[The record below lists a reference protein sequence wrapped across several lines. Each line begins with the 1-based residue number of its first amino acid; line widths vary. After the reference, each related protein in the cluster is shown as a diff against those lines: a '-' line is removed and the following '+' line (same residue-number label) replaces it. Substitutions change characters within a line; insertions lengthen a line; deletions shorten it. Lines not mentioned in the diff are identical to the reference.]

1 MGIRS
6 FGKRLTADNLAIDAE
21 RLCERF
27 KDYDFVNIADSQIRT
42 RTKIAGEIKR
52 MRIKPRS
59 GVPAVEIVI
68 NDGTGEATVIFSGRR
83 NIPGVDH
90 GKCIMVDGVLH
101 RDGGR
106 TVILNPA
113 LHPSRV
119 ISSRSIF
126 FESLLQ
132 RLR

>member
-6 FGKRLTADNLAIDAE
+6 FGKRLTADTLEIDSE

-27 KDYDFVNIADSQIRT
+27 KEYDFINIADSQSRT
-42 RTKIAGEIKR
+42 RTKLAGEIKR

-59 GVPAVEIVI
+59 GVPAVELVI

-90 GKCIMVDGVLH
+90 GKCIMVDGVPH

-113 LHPSRV
+113 YT
-119 ISSRSIF
+119 
-126 FESLLQ
+126 LLG
-132 RLR
+132 

>member
-6 FGKRLTADNLAIDAE
+6 FGKRLTADNLEIDSE

-27 KDYDFVNIADSQIRT
+27 KEYDFVNIADSQSRT
-42 RTKIAGEIKR
+42 RTKLAGEIKR

-59 GVPAVEIVI
+59 GVPAVELVI

-83 NIPGVDH
+83 SIPGIDH
-90 GKCIMVDGVLH
+90 GKCIMVDGVPHL
-101 RDGGR
+101 DGGR

-113 LHPSRV
+113 YT
-119 ISSRSIF
+119 
-126 FESLLQ
+126 LLG
-132 RLR
+132 

>member
-6 FGKRLTADNLAIDAE
+6 FGKRLTADNLEIDSE

-27 KDYDFVNIADSQIRT
+27 KEYDFVKIADSKVRT
-42 RTKIAGEIKR
+42 RTKLAGEIKR

-59 GVPAVEIVI
+59 GVPAVELVI
-68 NDGTGEATVIFSGRR
+68 SDGTGEVTVIFSGRR

-90 GKCIMVDGVLH
+90 GKCIMVDGVPH

-113 LHPSRV
+113 YT
-119 ISSRSIF
+119 
-126 FESLLQ
+126 LLG
-132 RLR
+132 

>member
-6 FGKRLTADNLAIDAE
+6 FGKRLTADNLEIDSE

-27 KDYDFVNIADSQIRT
+27 KDYDFVNIADSQTRT

-52 MRIKPRS
+52 MRIKPRI
-59 GVPAVEIVI
+59 GVPAVELVI

-113 LHPSRV
+113 YT
-119 ISSRSIF
+119 
-126 FESLLQ
+126 LLG
-132 RLR
+132 

>member
-6 FGKRLTADNLAIDAE
+6 FGKRLTADNLEIDSE

-27 KDYDFVNIADSQIRT
+27 KDYDFVNIADSQART

-59 GVPAVEIVI
+59 GVPAVELVI

-90 GKCIMVDGVLH
+90 GKCIMVDGVPH

-113 LHPSRV
+113 YT
-119 ISSRSIF
+119 
-126 FESLLQ
+126 LLG
-132 RLR
+132 

>member
-6 FGKRLTADNLAIDAE
+6 FGKRMTADNLEIDSE

-27 KDYDFVNIADSQIRT
+27 KEYDFINIADSQSRT
-42 RTKIAGEIKR
+42 RTKLAGEIKR

-59 GVPAVEIVI
+59 GVPAVELVI

-90 GKCIMVDGVLH
+90 GKCIMVDGVPH

-113 LHPSRV
+113 YT
-119 ISSRSIF
+119 
-126 FESLLQ
+126 LLG
-132 RLR
+132 

>member
-6 FGKRLTADNLAIDAE
+6 FGKRLTADNLEIDSE

-27 KDYDFVNIADSQIRT
+27 KEYDFVNIADSQTRT

-59 GVPAVEIVI
+59 GVPAVELVI

-90 GKCIMVDGVLH
+90 GKCIMVDGVPH

-113 LHPSRV
+113 YT
-119 ISSRSIF
+119 
-126 FESLLQ
+126 LLG
-132 RLR
+132 

>member
-113 LHPSRV
+113 YT
-119 ISSRSIF
+119 
-126 FESLLQ
+126 LLG
-132 RLR
+132 

>member
-6 FGKRLTADNLAIDAE
+6 FGKRLTADNLEIDSE

-27 KDYDFVNIADSQIRT
+27 KDYDFVNIADSQTRT

-59 GVPAVEIVI
+59 GVPAVELVI

-106 TVILNPA
+106 TVVLNPA
-113 LHPSRV
+113 YT
-119 ISSRSIF
+119 
-126 FESLLQ
+126 LLG
-132 RLR
+132 

>member
-6 FGKRLTADNLAIDAE
+6 FGKRLTADNLEIDSE

-27 KDYDFVNIADSQIRT
+27 KDYDFVNIADSQTRT

-59 GVPAVEIVI
+59 GVPSVELVI

-90 GKCIMVDGVLH
+90 GKCIMVDGVPH

-113 LHPSRV
+113 YT
-119 ISSRSIF
+119 
-126 FESLLQ
+126 LLG
-132 RLR
+132 

>member
-6 FGKRLTADNLAIDAE
+6 FGKRLTADNLEIDSE

-27 KDYDFVNIADSQIRT
+27 KDYDFINIADSQTRT
-42 RTKIAGEIKR
+42 RTKLAGEIKR

-59 GVPAVEIVI
+59 GVPAVELVI

-90 GKCIMVDGVLH
+90 GKCIMVDGVPH

-113 LHPSRV
+113 YT
-119 ISSRSIF
+119 
-126 FESLLQ
+126 LLG
-132 RLR
+132 

>member
-6 FGKRLTADNLAIDAE
+6 FGKRLTADNLEIDSE

-27 KDYDFVNIADSQIRT
+27 KEYDFINIADSQSRT
-42 RTKIAGEIKR
+42 RTKLAGEIKR

-59 GVPAVEIVI
+59 GVPAVELVI

-90 GKCIMVDGVLH
+90 GKCIMVDGVPH

-113 LHPSRV
+113 YT
-119 ISSRSIF
+119 
-126 FESLLQ
+126 LLG
-132 RLR
+132 

>member
-1 MGIRS
+1 
-6 FGKRLTADNLAIDAE
+6 
-21 RLCERF
+21 
-27 KDYDFVNIADSQIRT
+27 
-42 RTKIAGEIKR
+42 

-59 GVPAVEIVI
+59 GVPAVELVI

-90 GKCIMVDGVLH
+90 GKCIMVDGVPH

-113 LHPSRV
+113 YT
-119 ISSRSIF
+119 
-126 FESLLQ
+126 LLG
-132 RLR
+132 

>member
-6 FGKRLTADNLAIDAE
+6 FGKRLTADNLEIDSE

-27 KDYDFVNIADSQIRT
+27 KEYDFINIADSQSRT

-59 GVPAVEIVI
+59 GVPAVELVI

-83 NIPGVDH
+83 SIPGVDH
-90 GKCIMVDGVLH
+90 GKCIMVDGVPH

-113 LHPSRV
+113 YT
-119 ISSRSIF
+119 
-126 FESLLQ
+126 LLG
-132 RLR
+132 

>member
-6 FGKRLTADNLAIDAE
+6 FGKRLTADNLEIDSE

-27 KDYDFVNIADSQIRT
+27 KEYDFVNIADSQSRT

-59 GVPAVEIVI
+59 GVPAVELVI

-83 NIPGVDH
+83 NILGVDH
-90 GKCIMVDGVLH
+90 GKCIMVDGVPH

-113 LHPSRV
+113 YT
-119 ISSRSIF
+119 
-126 FESLLQ
+126 LLG
-132 RLR
+132 

>member
-6 FGKRLTADNLAIDAE
+6 FGKKLTADNLEIDSE

-27 KDYDFVNIADSQIRT
+27 KDYDFVNIADSQCRT
-42 RTKIAGEIKR
+42 RTKLAGEIKR

-59 GVPAVEIVI
+59 GVPAVELVI

-83 NIPGVDH
+83 SIPGVDH
-90 GKCIMVDGVLH
+90 GKCIMVDGVPH

-113 LHPSRV
+113 YT
-119 ISSRSIF
+119 
-126 FESLLQ
+126 LLG
-132 RLR
+132 

>member
-1 MGIRS
+1 MGIRA
-6 FGKRLTADNLAIDAE
+6 FGKRLTADNLEIDSE

-27 KDYDFVNIADSQIRT
+27 KDYDFVNIANLKSRT
-42 RTKIAGEIKR
+42 RTKLAGEIKR

-59 GVPAVEIVI
+59 GVPAVELVI

-90 GKCIMVDGVLH
+90 GKCIMVDGVPH

-106 TVILNPA
+106 LVVLNPA
-113 LHPSRV
+113 YT
-119 ISSRSIF
+119 
-126 FESLLQ
+126 LLG
-132 RLR
+132 

>member
-6 FGKRLTADNLAIDAE
+6 FGKRLTADNLEIDSE

-27 KDYDFVNIADSQIRT
+27 KEYDFVNIADSQSRT
-42 RTKIAGEIKR
+42 RTKLAGEIKR

-59 GVPAVEIVI
+59 GIPAVELVI

-90 GKCIMVDGVLH
+90 GKCIMVDGVPH

-106 TVILNPA
+106 VVILYPA
-113 LHPSRV
+113 YT
-119 ISSRSIF
+119 
-126 FESLLQ
+126 LLG
-132 RLR
+132 

>member
-6 FGKRLTADNLAIDAE
+6 FGKRLTADNLEIDSE

-27 KDYDFVNIADSQIRT
+27 KEDDFVKIADSKVRT
-42 RTKIAGEIKR
+42 RTKLAGEIKR

-59 GVPAVEIVI
+59 GVPAVELVI
-68 NDGTGEATVIFSGRR
+68 SDGTGEVTVIFSGRR

-90 GKCIMVDGVLH
+90 GKCIMVDGVPH

-113 LHPSRV
+113 YT
-119 ISSRSIF
+119 
-126 FESLLQ
+126 LLG
-132 RLR
+132 

>member
-1 MGIRS
+1 MGIRA
-6 FGKRLTADNLAIDAE
+6 FGKRLTADNLEIDSE

-27 KDYDFVNIADSQIRT
+27 KDYDFVNIADSQVRI

-59 GVPAVEIVI
+59 GVPAVELVI

-90 GKCIMVDGVLH
+90 GKCIMVDGVPH

-106 TVILNPA
+106 TVMLNPA
-113 LHPSRV
+113 YT
-119 ISSRSIF
+119 
-126 FESLLQ
+126 LLG
-132 RLR
+132 

>member
-6 FGKRLTADNLAIDAE
+6 FGKRMTADNLEIDSE

-27 KDYDFVNIADSQIRT
+27 KEYDFINIADSQSRT
-42 RTKIAGEIKR
+42 RTKLAGEIKR

-59 GVPAVEIVI
+59 GVPAVELVI

-90 GKCIMVDGVLH
+90 GKCIMVDGVPH
-101 RDGGR
+101 HDGGR
-106 TVILNPA
+106 IVILNPA
-113 LHPSRV
+113 YT
-119 ISSRSIF
+119 
-126 FESLLQ
+126 LLG
-132 RLR
+132 

>member
-6 FGKRLTADNLAIDAE
+6 FGKRLTADNLEIDSE
-21 RLCERF
+21 RLCDRF
-27 KDYDFVNIADSQIRT
+27 IEYDFVNIADSQVRT
-42 RTKIAGEIKR
+42 RTKLAGEIKR

-59 GVPAVEIVI
+59 GVPAVELVI

-90 GKCIMVDGVLH
+90 GKCIMVDGVPH

-113 LHPSRV
+113 YT
-119 ISSRSIF
+119 
-126 FESLLQ
+126 LLG
-132 RLR
+132 

>member
-6 FGKRLTADNLAIDAE
+6 FGKRLTADNLEIDSE

-27 KDYDFVNIADSQIRT
+27 KEYDFINIADSQGRT
-42 RTKIAGEIKR
+42 RTKLAGEIKR
-52 MRIKPRS
+52 MRINPRS
-59 GVPAVEIVI
+59 GVPAVELVI

-90 GKCIMVDGVLH
+90 GKCIMVDGVPH

-113 LHPSRV
+113 YT
-119 ISSRSIF
+119 
-126 FESLLQ
+126 LLG
-132 RLR
+132 

>member
-6 FGKRLTADNLAIDAE
+6 FGKRLTADNLEIDSE

-27 KDYDFVNIADSQIRT
+27 KDYDFVNIADSQTRT

-59 GVPAVEIVI
+59 GVPAVELVI

-113 LHPSRV
+113 YT
-119 ISSRSIF
+119 
-126 FESLLQ
+126 LLG
-132 RLR
+132 

>member
-6 FGKRLTADNLAIDAE
+6 FGKRLTAGNLEIDSE

-27 KDYDFVNIADSQIRT
+27 KEYDFVNIADSETRT

-59 GVPAVEIVI
+59 GIPSVELVI

-83 NIPGVDH
+83 SIPGVDH
-90 GKCIMVDGVLH
+90 GKCIMVDGVPH
-101 RDGGR
+101 RHGAR

-113 LHPSRV
+113 YT
-119 ISSRSIF
+119 
-126 FESLLQ
+126 LLG
-132 RLR
+132 

>member
-6 FGKRLTADNLAIDAE
+6 FGKKLTADNLEIDSE

-27 KDYDFVNIADSQIRT
+27 KDYDFVNIADSQCRT
-42 RTKIAGEIKR
+42 RTKLAGEIKR

-59 GVPAVEIVI
+59 GVPAVELVI

-83 NIPGVDH
+83 NIAGVDD
-90 GKCIMVDGVLH
+90 GKCIMVDGVPH

-106 TVILNPA
+106 TVTLNPA
-113 LHPSRV
+113 YT
-119 ISSRSIF
+119 
-126 FESLLQ
+126 LLG
-132 RLR
+132 

>member
-6 FGKRLTADNLAIDAE
+6 FGKRLTADNLEIDSE

-27 KDYDFVNIADSQIRT
+27 KDYDFVNIADSQTRT

-59 GVPAVEIVI
+59 GVPAVELVI

-90 GKCIMVDGVLH
+90 GKCIMVDGVPH

-113 LHPSRV
+113 YT
-119 ISSRSIF
+119 
-126 FESLLQ
+126 LLG
-132 RLR
+132 

>member
-1 MGIRS
+1 MGIRA
-6 FGKRLTADNLAIDAE
+6 FGKRLTADNLEIDSE

-27 KDYDFVNIADSQIRT
+27 KDYGFVNIADSKCRN
-42 RTKIAGEIKR
+42 RTKLAGEIKR

-59 GVPAVEIVI
+59 GVPAVELVI

-90 GKCIMVDGVLH
+90 GKCIMVDGVPH

-113 LHPSRV
+113 YT
-119 ISSRSIF
+119 
-126 FESLLQ
+126 LLG
-132 RLR
+132 

>member
-6 FGKRLTADNLAIDAE
+6 FGKRLTADNQEIDSE

-27 KDYDFVNIADSQIRT
+27 KEYDFTSIADSQCRS
-42 RTKIAGEIKR
+42 RTKLAGEIKR

-59 GVPAVEIVI
+59 GIPAVELVI

-83 NIPGVDH
+83 SIPGIDH
-90 GKCIMVDGVLH
+90 GKCIMVDGVPH
-101 RDGGR
+101 RDGSR

-113 LHPSRV
+113 YT
-119 ISSRSIF
+119 
-126 FESLLQ
+126 LLG
-132 RLR
+132 

>member
-6 FGKRLTADNLAIDAE
+6 FGKRLTADNLEIDSE
-21 RLCERF
+21 RLCKRF
-27 KDYDFVNIADSQIRT
+27 KEYDFVNIADSQSRT
-42 RTKIAGEIKR
+42 RTKLAGEIKR

-59 GVPAVEIVI
+59 GIPAVELVI

-83 NIPGVDH
+83 SIPGVDH
-90 GKCIMVDGVLH
+90 GKCIMVDGVPH

-113 LHPSRV
+113 YT
-119 ISSRSIF
+119 
-126 FESLLQ
+126 LLG
-132 RLR
+132 

>member
-6 FGKRLTADNLAIDAE
+6 FGKRLTADNLEIDSE

-27 KDYDFVNIADSQIRT
+27 KEYDFVNIADSQVCT
-42 RTKIAGEIKR
+42 RTKLAGEIKR

-59 GVPAVEIVI
+59 GVPAVELVI

-90 GKCIMVDGVLH
+90 GKCIMVDGVPH
-101 RDGGR
+101 RDGAR

-113 LHPSRV
+113 YT
-119 ISSRSIF
+119 
-126 FESLLQ
+126 LLG
-132 RLR
+132 